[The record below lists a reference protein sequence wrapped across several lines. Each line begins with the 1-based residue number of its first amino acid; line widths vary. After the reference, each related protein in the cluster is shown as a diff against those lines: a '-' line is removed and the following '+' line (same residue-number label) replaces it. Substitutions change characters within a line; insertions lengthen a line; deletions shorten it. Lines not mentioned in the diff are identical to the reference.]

1 MRGLIN
7 GIYVGVPWPREQS
20 LQEIE
25 YYNWFAN
32 CRRLASTVAQF
43 EKKNISDECESVIH
57 FTDHAQFDQN
67 NCHILI
73 LDDHE

>member
-7 GIYVGVPWPREQS
+7 GIYIGVPWPRGGVAAIQK
-20 LQEIE
+20 LL
-25 YYNWFAN
+25 NWFES
-32 CRRLASTVAQF
+32 CSILGSTVAQF